1 MGEAAKVNVTKFAY
15 FKAARATRAIR
26 DAEDSDEARDELRKY
41 NRWQS
46 TEYNSAVARSRSA
59 KQWQRFED
67 NKDVLPNLKWIPSR
81 SVNRREE
88 HIQFYNRV
96 WAKDDPFWSKNQPG
110 NVYGCKCDWVETNE
124 PVTDGNAKG
133 KTKSST
139 PGLDVN
145 PGIQGELFSMDHPY
159 IAEAKGDE
167 ALIRDI
173 AKNEV
178 TYDGVRISVMADAKE
193 MRDNITTGRVLA
205 KGGEDV
211 LIRRDFNPN
220 TVGGFDKSH
229 NPEYEINGVKAD
241 AKRVESDK
249 GVSGAFKKAIEQE
262 CRIVIIDLDKNN
274 VPLKG
279 IANRISN
286 RSADF
291 LKTKALDECWVVK
304 NGKYVKFKVEDF
316 ERHTDRKQR
325 VLAFEE
331 KLKKALQ

>member
-26 DAEDSDEARDELRKY
+26 DAEDSDEARGELRKY

-211 LIRRDFNPN
+211 LIRPDFNMRY
-220 TVGGFDKSH
+220 VGFAERQR
-229 NPEYEINGVKAD
+229 NPEYEINGVLAD
-241 AKRVESDK
+241 AKRVHSVK
-249 GVSGAFKKAIEQE
+249 GVAASFKAAVKQG
-262 CRIVIIDLDKNN
+262 CRAVVIDLDKHQADLDLY
-274 VPLKG
+274 VAAAGLY
-279 IANRISN
+279 NRH
-286 RSADF
+286 ADF
-291 LKTKALDECWVVK
+291 ERGFVCYVVK
-304 NGKYVKFKVEDF
+304 NGKYVKFAADDF
-316 ERHTDRKQR
+316 SSQSKQEC
-325 VLAFEE
+325 VNIFVY
-331 KLKKALQ
+331 KLKKALL